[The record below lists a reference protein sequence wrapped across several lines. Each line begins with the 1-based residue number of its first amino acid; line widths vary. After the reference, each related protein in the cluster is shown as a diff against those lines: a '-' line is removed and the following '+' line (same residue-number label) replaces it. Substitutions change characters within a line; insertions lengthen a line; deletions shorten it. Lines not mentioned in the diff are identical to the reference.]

1 MTLDLATLLAATMA
15 AATAQALP
23 IVFVALRARLH
34 RGLALWGLGL
44 VVNALSYPAFGLR
57 AFGWTEVSI
66 LATNLLSGLTLV
78 LHTLAIASFQRHRAQ
93 PVRSALVWLPLAVN
107 MVVVLWFMR
116 DDHWRNI
123 LVAGIQSV
131 MAGMLLYQAWGP
143 ALVER
148 RLTGRWVLIAG
159 CAGLV
164 LTLVVRTAYMV
175 WASDWDAVYNVPGQ
189 VQGLTY
195 FAVMAVLLVNSMG
208 FVLMQMEFALEQ
220 QHALATHD
228 SLTGLYNRSALQDL
242 LPALGARAR
251 RQGEPL
257 AFLMLDIDHFK
268 RVNDTYGHLAG
279 DAVLREVALRIRQR
293 LRQADVVARYGG
305 EEFLA
310 VLPATDQA
318 GALRLAEHV
327 RKAIE
332 SPPVRLANAMVSIT
346 LSVGVHAGIPDDS
359 PRALDAQIGLSD
371 EALYAAKNAGRNRVE
386 WR

>member
-1 MTLDLATLLAATMA
+1 M
-15 AATAQALP
+15 
-23 IVFVALRARLH
+23 
-34 RGLALWGLGL
+34 
-44 VVNALSYPAFGLR
+44 
-57 AFGWTEVSI
+57 
-66 LATNLLSGLTLV
+66 
-78 LHTLAIASFQRHRAQ
+78 
-93 PVRSALVWLPLAVN
+93 
-107 MVVVLWFMR
+107 
-116 DDHWRNI
+116 
-123 LVAGIQSV
+123 
-131 MAGMLLYQAWGP
+131 
-143 ALVER
+143 
-148 RLTGRWVLIAG
+148 
-159 CAGLV
+159 

-332 SPPVRLANAMVSIT
+332 SSPVRLANAMVPIT
-346 LSVGVHAGIPDDS
+346 LSDG
-359 PRALDAQIGLSD
+359 
-371 EALYAAKNAGRNRVE
+371 ALYAAKYAGRNRVE

>member
-1 MTLDLATLLAATMA
+1 MTLDLATLLAATLA

-107 MVVVLWFMR
+107 MVVVLLFMR

-123 LVAGIQSV
+123 LVASIQSV

-208 FVLMQMEFALEQ
+208 FVLMQME
-220 QHALATHD
+220 LAWSSSTPWLRTTA
-228 SLTGLYNRSALQDL
+228 SPVCTTAVPCKTCCQRWAR
-242 LPALGARAR
+242 ALGASGNRW
-251 RQGEPL
+251 
-257 AFLMLDIDHFK
+257 
-268 RVNDTYGHLAG
+268 
-279 DAVLREVALRIRQR
+279 
-293 LRQADVVARYGG
+293 
-305 EEFLA
+305 
-310 VLPATDQA
+310 
-318 GALRLAEHV
+318 
-327 RKAIE
+327 
-332 SPPVRLANAMVSIT
+332 
-346 LSVGVHAGIPDDS
+346 LS
-359 PRALDAQIGLSD
+359 
-371 EALYAAKNAGRNRVE
+371 
-386 WR
+386 

>member
-44 VVNALSYPAFGLR
+44 VVNALSYPTFGLR

-107 MVVVLWFMR
+107 MVVVLLFMR

-189 VQGLTY
+189 VQG
-195 FAVMAVLLVNSMG
+195 
-208 FVLMQMEFALEQ
+208 
-220 QHALATHD
+220 
-228 SLTGLYNRSALQDL
+228 
-242 LPALGARAR
+242 
-251 RQGEPL
+251 
-257 AFLMLDIDHFK
+257 
-268 RVNDTYGHLAG
+268 
-279 DAVLREVALRIRQR
+279 
-293 LRQADVVARYGG
+293 
-305 EEFLA
+305 
-310 VLPATDQA
+310 
-318 GALRLAEHV
+318 
-327 RKAIE
+327 
-332 SPPVRLANAMVSIT
+332 
-346 LSVGVHAGIPDDS
+346 
-359 PRALDAQIGLSD
+359 
-371 EALYAAKNAGRNRVE
+371 
-386 WR
+386 

>member
-1 MTLDLATLLAATMA
+1 MA

-175 WASDWDAVYNVPGQ
+175 WASDWDTVYNVPGQ

-242 LPALGARAR
+242 LPALGARGSR
-251 RQGEPL
+251 
-257 AFLMLDIDHFK
+257 
-268 RVNDTYGHLAG
+268 
-279 DAVLREVALRIRQR
+279 
-293 LRQADVVARYGG
+293 
-305 EEFLA
+305 
-310 VLPATDQA
+310 
-318 GALRLAEHV
+318 
-327 RKAIE
+327 
-332 SPPVRLANAMVSIT
+332 
-346 LSVGVHAGIPDDS
+346 
-359 PRALDAQIGLSD
+359 
-371 EALYAAKNAGRNRVE
+371 
-386 WR
+386 WRS

>member
-1 MTLDLATLLAATMA
+1 MA

-78 LHTLAIASFQRHRAQ
+78 
-93 PVRSALVWLPLAVN
+93 WLPLAVN

-148 RLTGRWVLIAG
+148 RLTGRWVLIAV

-332 SPPVRLANAMVSIT
+332 SPPVRLANAMVPIT
-346 LSVGVHAGIPDDS
+346 
-359 PRALDAQIGLSD
+359 LSD

>member
-1 MTLDLATLLAATMA
+1 M
-15 AATAQALP
+15 
-23 IVFVALRARLH
+23 ALRARLH

-57 AFGWTEVSI
+57 AFGWAEVSI

-107 MVVVLWFMR
+107 MVGVLWFMR

-242 LPALGARAR
+242 LPALGARGTAGFPDAGHR
-251 RQGEPL
+251 PL
-257 AFLMLDIDHFK
+257 QA
-268 RVNDTYGHLAG
+268 
-279 DAVLREVALRIRQR
+279 RQR
-293 LRQADVVARYGG
+293 HLWPSVRRRRAARSGAAHSPAAAPGRRGRPLWRRRVSGGLACHRPSRRTAPGRACAQGHRVAARAADQRH
-305 EEFLA
+305 
-310 VLPATDQA
+310 
-318 GALRLAEHV
+318 GADH
-327 RKAIE
+327 
-332 SPPVRLANAMVSIT
+332 P
-346 LSVGVHAGIPDDS
+346 H
-359 PRALDAQIGLSD
+359 D